1 MTKFIGILKSIR
13 EQLNKSDRDEV
24 EVTVCER

>member
-13 EQLNKSDRDEV
+13 EQLNKSDGDEV